1 MTLWSLGRVEA
12 TLRDTA
18 SQHIYLVEAAL
29 YLGVAILLSAAA
41 TVVTLEAGAILWRG
55 TAQGTLSKDGLP
67 VLDQLLLV
75 LMLVEVLH
83 TVRMSIR
90 SEELMLLE
98 PFLIVGLIASI
109 RRILVITLQ
118 AAALTSGVHANGEAD
133 TAFRNAMIELGL
145 LGVLVLA
152 LVFSIYLLRRA
163 SREEKTALKQ

>member
-1 MTLWSLGRVEA
+1 MTQWSLARVEA

-41 TVVTLEAGAILWRG
+41 TVVTFEAGAILWRG
-55 TAQGTLSKDGLP
+55 TAQGSLSKDGLP

-118 AAALTSGVHANGEAD
+118 AAALTSGVHENGEAE
-133 TAFRNAMIELGL
+133 TAFRNAMVELGL
-145 LGVLVLA
+145 LGFLVLA

-163 SREEKTALKQ
+163 SREERTAVKQ